1 MKIKLFKQTVFETV
15 EEFEKKVNVFCAT
28 VEVID
33 IQVATDTHGSYNNIK
48 SDTVILVKYR

>member
-15 EEFEKKVNVFCAT
+15 EEFEKKVNAFCET

-33 IQVATDTHGSYNNIK
+33 IQVATDTHGSYNDTK

>member
-33 IQVATDTHGSYNNIK
+33 IQVTTDTHGSYNDIK